1 MEISLGELKKELL
14 ERTGSIYSD
23 NEAKTIFVWLI
34 EHYFDA
40 TSTDLLMDKRI
51 FITTDTF
58 SKYQKAISRLTQG
71 EPVQYVLGYTEF
83 FNCRIEVNREVLIPR
98 PETEVLVDWI
108 VSDVQQMHLSDELRI
123 ADLGTGSGCI
133 AIALSSLLRNPISAI
148 DVSPEAI
155 KLAKKNATSNQVN
168 IDLQELDMEHLDNM
182 EGTPDIIV
190 SNPPYVMTTEKE
202 QLETN
207 VIDHEPHIALFA
219 DDPLYFYDLM
229 FRYVQKNQKVKYV
242 YLELNHL
249 TADQV
254 AGLFR
259 SIDHEVCHIRKDMRG
274 NKRYLKWYRK

>member
-14 ERTGSIYSD
+14 ERIGSIYSD

-58 SKYQKAISRLTQG
+58 AKYQKAISRLTQG

-83 FNCRIEVNREVLIPR
+83 FNCRIEVNKDVLIPR

-133 AIALSSLLRNPISAI
+133 AIALASQLRNPISAI
-148 DVSPEAI
+148 DVSFEAI

-168 IDLQELDMEHLDNM
+168 IDLQEMDMEHLDNM

-207 VIDHEPHIALFA
+207 VIDHEPHMALFA
-219 DDPLYFYDLM
+219 DDPLYFYILI
-229 FRYVQKNQKVKYV
+229 FKYVQKNQKVKYV

-254 AGLFR
+254 ARLFR
-259 SIDHEVCHIRKDMRG
+259 SIDHEVCRIRKDMRG

>member
-14 ERTGSIYSD
+14 KRTGSIYSD
-23 NEAKTIFVWLI
+23 NEVKTIFVWLI

-40 TSTDLLMDKRI
+40 TSTDLLMDKRVR
-51 FITTDTF
+51 ITTDTF
-58 SKYQKAISRLTQG
+58 AKYQKAISRLTQG

-108 VSDVQQMHLSDELRI
+108 ISDVQQMHLSDELRI

-133 AIALSSLLRNPISAI
+133 AIALASQLRNPISAI

-155 KLAKKNATSNQVN
+155 KLAKKNAASNQVN
-168 IDLQELDMEHLDNM
+168 IDLQELDLEHLDDM
-182 EGTPDIIV
+182 DRTPDIIV

-207 VIDHEPHIALFA
+207 VIDHEPHMALFA
-219 DDPLYFYDLM
+219 DDPLYFYILI
-229 FRYVQKNQKVKYV
+229 FKYVQKNQKVKYV
-242 YLELNHL
+242 YMELNHL